1 MGEITPAPAAPTG
14 ALRESRCT
22 PETRAG
28 CVPPGCPGPSLWLRL
43 KLCPAR
49 RLVTTRVPGPGR
61 TLWQRGLPLPS
72 PPTQPQY
79 PPSQDQR
86 AVQKHSPW
94 CFNKTT
100 KGQKHPKGVRPRS
113 RPTTARTG
121 QVTVFTAQTARG
133 WLPSP
138 QPHKAGLLPLVGFTA
153 GDALR
158 KEGLGE
164 TLSKGGWESCLQPA
178 AAAAMPQRST
188 SHIPWGAHSC
198 GTRASPSLPRFPPP
212 PRRPRQLHPS

>member
-61 TLWQRGLPLPS
+61 TLRQRGLPLPS

-79 PPSQDQR
+79 PRHRTSERYRNTHLGALIKLRKD
-86 AVQKHSPW
+86 K
-94 CFNKTT
+94 NT
-100 KGQKHPKGVRPRS
+100 PKGLDQDLVLPRRGLVRSQYLLPR
-113 RPTTARTG
+113 RHGGGCPPPNPTKQGCSPRLVLLLVMPSG
-121 QVTVFTAQTARG
+121 KRG
-133 WLPSP
+133 W
-138 QPHKAGLLPLVGFTA
+138 G
-153 GDALR
+153 
-158 KEGLGE
+158 
-164 TLSKGGWESCLQPA
+164 
-178 AAAAMPQRST
+178 
-188 SHIPWGAHSC
+188 
-198 GTRASPSLPRFPPP
+198 
-212 PRRPRQLHPS
+212 RP